1 MMNYYYWEL
10 HVWEHMKKK
19 IQKKRQNKRDDYSKI
34 ILKSKEIF
42 GYYKKSMNIIIL
54 FLNF

>member
-1 MMNYYYWEL
+1 
-10 HVWEHMKKK
+10 MKKK